1 MGFRV
6 SSAFSLGWFGMPEVR
21 DVLLQQ
27 YFIFRPAAG
36 EPVTVDESLFEDLDD
51 LDLDDEDSDEDPDW
65 QP

>member
-1 MGFRV
+1 
-6 SSAFSLGWFGMPEVR
+6 MPEVR